1 MPGPVLLSWCV
12 DVGGH
17 RCKCEPSLWC
27 LILKPPKSDGHYR
40 FHHSSGLA
48 QISRGALGQR
58 EVNRRPQIS
67 YAPKGKVT
75 CAFQETVLLHES
87 QEKER
92 EEEEK
97 RRKWGQGRGVR
108 GKGRR
113 RGGG

>member
-1 MPGPVLLSWCV
+1 MDITVFTTALGW
-12 DVGGH
+12 H
-17 RCKCEPSLWC
+17 RSHVVSC
-27 LILKPPKSDGHYR
+27 
-40 FHHSSGLA
+40 
-48 QISRGALGQR
+48 ALGQR
-58 EVNRRPQIS
+58 EFNRRPQIS

-75 CAFQETVLLHES
+75 CAFQETVLLHENLLTES

-92 EEEEK
+92 EEEKK